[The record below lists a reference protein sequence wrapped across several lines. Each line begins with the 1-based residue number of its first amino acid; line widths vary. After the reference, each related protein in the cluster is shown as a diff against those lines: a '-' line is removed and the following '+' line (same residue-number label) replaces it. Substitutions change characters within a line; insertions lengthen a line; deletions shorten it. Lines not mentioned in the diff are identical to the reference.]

1 MGYDVKSIMSTLN
14 AMPRPSA
21 PSPDHPGEFWDQ
33 RFSESGFAY
42 GDEPNDFLR
51 QQGQQLIPGQA
62 V

>member
-1 MGYDVKSIMSTLN
+1 MSTLN